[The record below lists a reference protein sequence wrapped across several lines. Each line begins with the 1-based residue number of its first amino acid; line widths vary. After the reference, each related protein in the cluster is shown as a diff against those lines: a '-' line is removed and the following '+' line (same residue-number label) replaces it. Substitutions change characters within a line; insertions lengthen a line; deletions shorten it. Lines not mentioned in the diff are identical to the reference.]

1 MQTSRR
7 DAIMTAIKKY
17 LPGEFCWTDLG
28 TTNVAAAKKFYKS
41 LFGWTST
48 DFPMGVDSK
57 YTIFQIKGKDVCA
70 LYPMMDEQKKMKA
83 PPAWI
88 PFINVKSV
96 DGTIKKAKAAGGKT
110 ISPPMDVGDM
120 GRMAVVQDPTHA
132 MFSLWQ
138 AHKHPGAQIKN
149 VPGTVCW
156 QDLNTPKPAA
166 AAKFY
171 TKVVGWKVAD
181 QDFSGN
187 AYHLFKIGKVNECG
201 MWPEPMKKLPPSW
214 ITYWQVADCAKSVA
228 KVKKL
233 GGKVLMGT
241 TVVPEMCSFAIFKD
255 PQGAVFGVLE
265 PEM

>member
-1 MQTSRR
+1 
-7 DAIMTAIKKY
+7 MTAIKKY

-48 DFPMGVDSK
+48 DFPMSVDSK

-96 DGTIKKAKAAGGKT
+96 DGTVKKAKAAGGKT

-138 AHKHPGAQIKN
+138 AHKHPGAQLKN

-187 AYHLFKIGKVNECG
+187 AYHLFKIGKLNECG

-233 GGKVLMGT
+233 GGKVLMGM